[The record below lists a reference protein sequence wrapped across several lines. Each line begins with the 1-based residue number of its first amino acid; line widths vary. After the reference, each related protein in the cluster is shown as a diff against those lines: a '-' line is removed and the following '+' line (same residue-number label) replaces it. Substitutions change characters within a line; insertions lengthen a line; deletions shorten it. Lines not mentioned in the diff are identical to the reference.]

1 MSSEEIPKP
10 PASFAGAVLMML
22 TAAAMFACLD
32 TTTKYLTRELPVMEV
47 VWGRYLTHLI
57 LMIVVLGP
65 LMRRRLVRYRRP
77 GLQVLRALLMLG
89 STALAIWGFS
99 YLPLAEAATIGFAT
113 PILVTALS
121 VPLLG
126 ERVGP
131 RRWAA
136 VGVGFLGVVIVMRPG
151 TGALHWASFI
161 MLAMAVDYALFQILT
176 RVLGQTEDPYASQ
189 FMAGIVGTAV
199 SALTLPFVWV
209 MPSWEAIGLLFF
221 AGFMGGTGHLMMI
234 KAYGRAPASVLVP
247 FTYSALIWVSFTG
260 WLVFDEV
267 PDAWTFSGMAV
278 IASAGIYIAHRES
291 KLRRV
296 WEPSKPRE

>member
-1 MSSEEIPKP
+1 MSSEEFPKP
-10 PASFAGAVLMML
+10 PPSFAGAVLMML

-32 TTTKYLTRELPVMEV
+32 TTTKY
-47 VWGRYLTHLI
+47 
-57 LMIVVLGP
+57 
-65 LMRRRLVRYRRP
+65 
-77 GLQVLRALLMLG
+77 
-89 STALAIWGFS
+89 
-99 YLPLAEAATIGFAT
+99 
-113 PILVTALS
+113 
-121 VPLLG
+121 
-126 ERVGP
+126 
-131 RRWAA
+131 
-136 VGVGFLGVVIVMRPG
+136 
-151 TGALHWASFI
+151 
-161 MLAMAVDYALFQILT
+161 LT

-209 MPSWEAIGLLFF
+209 MPSWQAIGLLFF

-296 WEPSKPRE
+296 WEPSKPRQ

>member
-1 MSSEEIPKP
+1 MSSEEFQKP
-10 PASFAGAVLMML
+10 PASFAGAILMML

-32 TTTKYLTRELPVMEV
+32 TTTKYLTRELSVMEV

-57 LMIVVLGP
+57 LMTVVLGP

-131 RRWAA
+131 SRWAA
-136 VGVGFLGVVIVMRPG
+136 VGSSF
-151 TGALHWASFI
+151 WA
-161 MLAMAVDYALFQILT
+161 
-176 RVLGQTEDPYASQ
+176 
-189 FMAGIVGTAV
+189 
-199 SALTLPFVWV
+199 
-209 MPSWEAIGLLFF
+209 
-221 AGFMGGTGHLMMI
+221 
-234 KAYGRAPASVLVP
+234 
-247 FTYSALIWVSFTG
+247 
-260 WLVFDEV
+260 
-267 PDAWTFSGMAV
+267 
-278 IASAGIYIAHRES
+278 
-291 KLRRV
+291 
-296 WEPSKPRE
+296 